1 MIFVAAIDNFLVQ
14 GKKYKFHL
22 VPSGILNPGVRC
34 VVGNGVVIHLRGLL
48 EELKALRAAN
58 VDYKDRLLL
67 SDRAHIVFD
76 FHQQIDGLNEKRLG
90 SSKIG
95 TTNKGIGPAYS
106 SKTTRNGIRVGDLQD
121 MVYFEK
127 RLRSLVAALK
137 QSYPDVEIDV
147 EAELKYYNS
156 IRAELLPMITD
167 TIVYTNKALQEG
179 KNVLVEGAN
188 ATSKQLYVSAFIV
201 LCVL

>member
-1 MIFVAAIDNFLVQ
+1 MHVQ

-22 VPSGILNPGVRC
+22 VPSGILNPGVQC

-48 EELKALRAAN
+48 EEIKALKVAN
-58 VDYKDRLLL
+58 VDYQGRLLL

-90 SSKIG
+90 ASKIG

-106 SKTTRNGIRVGDLQD
+106 SKTTRNGVRVGDLQN
-121 MVYFEK
+121 MEYFEK
-127 RLRSLVAALK
+127 RLRALVAQLK
-137 QSYPDVEIDV
+137 QSYPDVVIDI
-147 EAELKYYNS
+147 EAELAYYRS
-156 IRAELLPMITD
+156 IREELLPMITD
-167 TIVYTNKALQEG
+167 TIVFTNKALGEG

-188 ATSKQLYVSAFIV
+188 ATSKS
-201 LCVL
+201 LCTYFL